1 MIYWIAFI
9 SGYSMVIAGIIG
21 LIRFK
26 SVPVAYQPFV
36 YFTWLAF
43 TNDVLSS
50 ILIPIWHTNAVNG
63 NIYVLLE
70 AFLFLWLFYNWGTLK
85 EKSWHLPVLGSS
97 LLLIWILDNFVL
109 HKITLINSL
118 FRICYSFVLVFL
130 GINQLNA
137 MIVGERGNM
146 LRNAKFLICTG
157 ICIFYSYKA
166 FLEVFYLFQSDKNIP
181 LLNNVFL
188 ILAFVNLF
196 VTFIYA
202 LAALWIPTK
211 QKFTQLS

>member
-1 MIYWIAFI
+1 MI
-9 SGYSMVIAGIIG
+9 IAGIIG
-21 LIRFK
+21 LVRFK
-26 SVPVAYQPFV
+26 NIPVAYQPFV

-43 TNDVLSS
+43 ANDMLSS
-50 ILIPIWHTNAVNG
+50 ILAQVWHSNAVNG

-70 AFLFLWLFYNWGTLK
+70 AGLFLWLFYNWGRLQ
-85 EKSWHLPVLGSS
+85 EKTWHLPALAFALVC
-97 LLLIWILDNFVL
+97 IWVADNFVL
-109 HKITLINSL
+109 NKLTSINSL

-130 GINQLNA
+130 GINQLNI

-146 LRNAKFLICTG
+146 LYNAKFLICTG

-211 QKFTQLS
+211 QKFTQPS